1 MANQKHHNQN
11 QKPATN
17 KRTPAQKMA
26 SIIAI
31 VLALLM
37 ALSILVSIIPV
48 SHAETPQQTIDRL
61 KAQLAALDKKKD
73 KLDAELS
80 EISTDIKTINKQIA
94 ALDDQIVL
102 YEEEIELNTYLLAT
116 MEELVAEKQVELEA
130 STAKA
135 QEQYDKL
142 KNRLRVM
149 VERGSNSY
157 LSVLLSADS
166 FSDFLAKYSIVA
178 DISTYDKKIYNE
190 LKETREL
197 MAQQQAELTA
207 VRDEQKNYNAAVS
220 ILKTQLE
227 AQKDYR
233 TNALAALK
241 KDQSSTKAAYAQIAK
256 EEDEI
261 SAAIKK
267 AVAELAKTTQYQEG
281 AFQWP
286 LPLTKDNLTVT
297 CKYGMRT
304 HPITGVYKLHT
315 GIDLRAYTGTKVF
328 AAKAGTV
335 ITSAKSTAYGNYVV
349 INHGGGEATL
359 YAHLNKR
366 MVSVGE
372 KVKAGQQIG
381 QSGNTGYSTA
391 PHLHF
396 EIIVNGDY
404 TDPLKHYPNTP
415 YTIKK

>member
-1 MANQKHHNQN
+1 MANKKHPNPH
-11 QKPATN
+11 KPDSN

-26 SIIAI
+26 SAVAI
-31 VLALLM
+31 LLALLM

-48 SHAETPQQTIDRL
+48 SSAATTQETIDKL
-61 KAQLAALDKKKD
+61 KQQLAALDKKKNQ
-73 KLDAELS
+73 LDAELS
-80 EISTDIKTINKQIA
+80 EISTDIKTINKQIT
-94 ALDDQIVL
+94 ALDEQIVL
-102 YEEEIELNTYLLAT
+102 YEEEIELNSYLLTT
-116 MEELVAEKQVELEA
+116 MEELVEEKQKELDA
-130 STAKA
+130 TTAKA
-135 QEQYDKL
+135 EQQYEKL
-142 KNRLRVM
+142 RNRLRVM
-149 VERGSNSY
+149 VEHGSNSY
-157 LSVLLSADS
+157 LAVLLSADS
-166 FSDFLAKYSIVA
+166 FSDFLSKYSIVS

-197 MAQQQAELTA
+197 MARQQADLTA
-207 VRDEQKNYNAAVS
+207 VRDEQRNYNAAVE

-227 AQKDYR
+227 AQKQYR
-233 TNALAALK
+233 TNVLISLK
-241 KDQSSTKAAYAQIAK
+241 NDQSTAKAAYSQIAK
-256 EEDEI
+256 EEDEL

-286 LPLTKDNLTVT
+286 LPLNSTNLVVT
-297 CKYGMRT
+297 CEFGMRT

-315 GIDLRAYTGTKVF
+315 GIDLRAYTGTKVY

-335 ITSAKSTAYGNYVV
+335 ITSAKSTAYGNYIV

-366 MVSVGE
+366 QVAVGD

-381 QSGNTGYSTA
+381 LSGNTGYSTA

-396 EIIVNGDY
+396 EIIVDGEY
-404 TDPLKHYPNTP
+404 TNPLDHYPNTP
-415 YTIKK
+415 YTMK

>member
-1 MANQKHHNQN
+1 MGNKKNPHTH
-11 QKPATN
+11 KPASA

-26 SIIAI
+26 SAVAI
-31 VLALLM
+31 LLAVLM
-37 ALSILVSIIPV
+37 GLSILVSLIPV

-80 EISTDIKTINKQIA
+80 EISTDIKTINKQIT

-102 YEEEIELNTYLLAT
+102 YEEEIELNGYLLAT
-116 MEELVAEKQVELEA
+116 MEELVAEKQAELA
-130 STAKA
+130 VTTARA
-135 QEQYDKL
+135 ETQYEKL
-142 KNRLRVM
+142 RTRLRVM

-166 FSDFLAKYSIVA
+166 FADFLSKYAIVS
-178 DISTYDKKIYNE
+178 DISTYDKKIYDG

-197 MAQQQAELTA
+197 MARQEAELTA
-207 VRDEQKNYNAAVS
+207 MRDEQKNYNAAVE
-220 ILKTQLE
+220 ILKAQLE
-227 AQKDYR
+227 AQKNYR
-233 TNALAALK
+233 TNALVALK
-241 KDQSSTKAAYAQIAK
+241 NDQSSTKEAYAQIAR

-281 AFQWP
+281 DFRWP
-286 LPLTKDNLTVT
+286 LPLTKDNLVVT
-297 CKYGMRT
+297 CKFGMRT

-315 GIDLRAYTGTKVF
+315 GIDLRAYTGTKVY

-335 ITSAKSTAYGNYVV
+335 ITSAKSTAYGNYIV

-366 MVSVGE
+366 QVSVGD
-372 KVKAGQQIG
+372 KVTAGQQIG
-381 QSGNTGYSTA
+381 LSGNTGYSTA

-396 EIIVNGDY
+396 EIIVDGEY
-404 TDPLKHYPNTP
+404 TNPLTHYPNTP
-415 YTIKK
+415 YTIK

>member
-1 MANQKHHNQN
+1 MGNKKNPHTH
-11 QKPATN
+11 KPTSA

-26 SIIAI
+26 SAVAI
-31 VLALLM
+31 LLALLM
-37 ALSILVSIIPV
+37 GLSILVSLIPV

-80 EISTDIKTINKQIA
+80 EISTDIKTINKQIT

-102 YEEEIELNTYLLAT
+102 YEEEIELNGYLLAT
-116 MEELVAEKQVELEA
+116 MEELVAEKQAELA
-130 STAKA
+130 VTTARA
-135 QEQYDKL
+135 ETQYEKL
-142 KNRLRVM
+142 RTRLRVM

-166 FSDFLAKYSIVA
+166 FADFLSKYAIVS
-178 DISTYDKKIYNE
+178 DISTYDKKIYDG

-197 MAQQQAELTA
+197 MARQEAELTA
-207 VRDEQKNYNAAVS
+207 MRDEQKNYNAAVE

-227 AQKDYR
+227 AQKNYR
-233 TNALAALK
+233 TNALVALK
-241 KDQSSTKAAYAQIAK
+241 NDQSSTKEAYAQIAR

-281 AFQWP
+281 DFRWP
-286 LPLTKDNLTVT
+286 LPLTKDNLVVT
-297 CKYGMRT
+297 CIFGMRT

-315 GIDLRAYTGTKVF
+315 GIDLRAYTGTKVY

-335 ITSAKSTAYGNYVV
+335 ITSAKSTAYGNYIV

-366 MVSVGE
+366 QVSVGD
-372 KVKAGQQIG
+372 KVEAGQQIG
-381 QSGNTGYSTA
+381 LSGNTGYSTA

-396 EIIVNGDY
+396 EIIVDGEY
-404 TDPLKHYPNTP
+404 TDPLTHYPNTP
-415 YTIKK
+415 YTIK